1 MDWITNSLKSYSGG
15 VFLFAWPQ
23 PPPFSPERPASVEWA
38 IKDDRSAGTAAE
50 RARISA
56 VIICFNEED
65 RIGSCLQS
73 VAWCDETVVV
83 DSFSTDGTLKI
94 CSRYTDRIIQRRW
107 TGYGNQM
114 AFAVA
119 QARQPWVLL
128 LEADER
134 VTPELQE
141 EIRKSL
147 VTYGDRTAGFALPRL
162 VTYLGR
168 KWRRGGWYPDYKIK
182 LFRPHLAF
190 FRGDEPH
197 PKVLVHGQVRRLENP
212 LRHHTYRDITDHV
225 DRINRYSTIASQV
238 MNRQGRRWRR
248 IHAILRPAGRFLRF
262 YVLKRGFL
270 EGFPGFFVAATAAY
284 YVFLK
289 YAKLWEIELREQA
302 KPNSQ
307 QIHGESR
314 HLAGIEKH

>member
-1 MDWITNSLKSYSGG
+1 MFFYSRGRNRH
-15 VFLFAWPQ
+15 A
-23 PPPFSPERPASVEWA
+23 FSPECPESVDRA
-38 IKDDRSAGTAAE
+38 TTDDGSARTAAE
-50 RARISA
+50 RMGISA

-73 VAWCDETVVV
+73 VAWCDEIVVV

-94 CSRYTDRIIQRRW
+94 CYRYTDRIIQRPW
-107 TGYGNQM
+107 AGYGDQM

-128 LEADER
+128 LEADEQ

-141 EIRKSL
+141 EIRNSL
-147 VTYGDRTAGFALPRL
+147 VRDGERTAGFTLPRL

-182 LFRPHLAF
+182 LFRRHLAF
-190 FRGDEPH
+190 FGGTEPH
-197 PKVLVHGQVRRLENP
+197 PKVLVHGQVRRLQNP
-212 LRHHTYRDITDHV
+212 LRHHTYRHITDHL
-225 DRINRYSTIASQV
+225 DRINRYTTIASQV
-238 MNRQGRRWRR
+238 MNRQGQRWRR
-248 IHAILRPAGRFLRF
+248 THAILRPAGRFLRF
-262 YVLKRGFL
+262 YVLKGGFL

-302 KPNSQ
+302 ETNSQ
-307 QIHGESR
+307 QIHGESSQP
-314 HLAGIEKH
+314 AEFEKH